1 MRWAMVL
8 GWLLAAAAV
17 RAEAPMDLDSP
28 FLKTALIEGRDG
40 QLEERVIRKAKAAGD
55 SLEME
60 TENGGMALFPQAD
73 VKAILPRLPEQT
85 ADFETGDLEKAIRFL
100 QDLPSPWRERPEA
113 APEMLEKWRAMLPKA
128 AEKDVERAEKEK
140 EEEEQKKEAD
150 AAEVAGWV
158 ADWSDFR
165 KSRTSEEIRKLRV
178 QGEELRKTAPRE
190 AERVEEGMVFLAQ
203 WQARPGASPLAD
215 LEKLESIQA
224 AMEPEDLLAWTG
236 GGLLG
241 VSFFALLMGLSFV
254 SSGLTRFKDGAWLG
268 GIVFLPMGLALLGGL
283 GAVWWPGGG
292 AGNEVEPGLSAG
304 MERLVLAAK
313 NSVQPIGYFPSFA
326 EEVDGA
332 AVVAGLLAAVAPA
345 EEPTGFLKAR
355 FQAGS
360 CWLGEGGWT
369 FRQPLTM
376 IGLPLPLAF
385 TFAGQTP
392 PLNGWRQPTAQKLW
406 LGSVPLPSGLGEM
419 FFQSVVASW
428 GQAAE
433 RVGLGRLKLEEGQG
447 GKIRMVVPPSG
458 KRPELA
464 QATKYRK
471 EISSEELAQAF
482 VDGHGKE
489 FVGKFVLLDGVVE
502 KVESGGELSGGVS
515 ATAGIGLGGEAKV
528 MGDSLTFDI
537 FFLRGLPSH
546 GVRKDPL
553 LIRCLLKS
561 SKVFVMDS
569 RGDIY
574 EGPKANITQSEP
586 IVKKGQRVKFLRE
599 GRVEAAEIQNN
610 QIEVYGIRLDDVAD
624 LQAYDPSQPVAP

>member
-1 MRWAMVL
+1 M
-8 GWLLAAAAV
+8 LAAAAV

-55 SLEME
+55 KLEMQTE
-60 TENGGMALFPQAD
+60 TGGTALFPQAD

-113 APEMLEKWRAMLPKA
+113 APEMLEKWRALLPKA

-140 EEEEQKKEAD
+140 ELEEQKKQAD
-150 AAEVAGWV
+150 AAEVASWV

-190 AERVEEGMVFLAQ
+190 AERVEEGMAFLAQ
-203 WQARPGASPLAD
+203 WQARPGASPVAD

-236 GGLLG
+236 GGLL
-241 VSFFALLMGLSFV
+241 VTSFFGLLMGLSFV
-254 SSGLTRFKDGAWLG
+254 SSGLTKFKDGAWLG
-268 GIVFLPMGLALLGGL
+268 GIVFLPMGLAVLGAL
-283 GAVWWPGGG
+283 GAVWWPVAG
-292 AGNEVEPGLSAG
+292 AGKEVEPGLSAG

-332 AVVAGLLAAVAPA
+332 AVVAGLLAAVSPA

-369 FRQPLTM
+369 FRQPLTVL
-376 IGLPLPLAF
+376 GLPLPLAF

-392 PLNGWRQPTAQKLW
+392 PLNGWRQPPAQKLW

-428 GQAAE
+428 GQGAE
-433 RVGLGRLKLEEGQG
+433 RAGMGKLKMTEGKD
-447 GKIRMVVPPSG
+447 GKILLSLPASG
-458 KRPELA
+458 KRPEVQKEETLA
-464 QATKYRK
+464 IYRK
-471 EISSEELAQAF
+471 EISAEELVQAF

-515 ATAGIGLGGEAKV
+515 AVAGSALGGEAKV
-528 MGDSLTFDI
+528 MGDSQTFDI

-599 GRVEAAEIQNN
+599 GRVESAEIQNN

-624 LQAYDPSQPVAP
+624 LQAYDPSQPVAR